1 MKSLLALLTLFACAV
16 LPLQAADVSDL
27 TYTTDDGRVTITDCD
42 ENASGELLIPDE
54 IEENTVT
61 EIGSNAFS
69 NCASLTSIT
78 IPAGVTV
85 IGSGAFNACASLTG
99 ITIPEGV
106 TRIGERTFSNCAS
119 LTSIT
124 IPEGVSSIGER
135 AFSNCANLTS
145 ITIPE
150 GVTSVGK
157 NTFSSCASLTS
168 VTIPDSVTV
177 IGSGAFIACA
187 SLTGITVPA
196 RVTRIEENAFRECTN
211 LTSVTF
217 LGSAPTVGN
226 LAFDNLGD
234 GVQAI
239 VTPEERDSFGDAG
252 SLWNGLLIVDCMD
265 ALCILTWSTDDGAV
279 IITDCYEEASGDLLI
294 PDTIEGNAVIG
305 IGSNAFE
312 DCASLTSVTI
322 PAGVTA
328 IDASAFENCTSLTSV
343 TIPAGVTVIDTSA
356 FENCTSL
363 TSVTIPA
370 GVTVIDTSA
379 FENCTSLMS
388 ITIPDSVTRIESRA
402 FAECSS
408 LASVTFGENSALTY
422 IGGSAFTECSGLTG
436 ITIPDRVT
444 KIEEDTFYECTSL
457 TAVKVGRSVYEIASG
472 AFQNCINLSEVEFP
486 MGAPGE
492 VHVTSFL
499 NIAVG
504 ARAVVLPEYSASFGT
519 LESNLFNF
527 TPVWNNLVVADGEEV
542 PAPCTLEQLQTLAAG
557 DPVLRKDPDGS
568 FRLSFGLQKSTD
580 LETFVPLDLSGLNP
594 TINEQG
600 KIELRLISIED
611 TAFFRLQFG
620 N

>member
-363 TSVTIPA
+363 
-370 GVTVIDTSA
+370 
-379 FENCTSLMS
+379 MS

>member
-1 MKSLLALLTLFACAV
+1 MKSLPALLALFACAV
-16 LPLQAADVSDL
+16 LSLQAADVSDL
-27 TYTTDDGRVTITDCD
+27 TYTTDEGRVTITDCD

-85 IGSGAFNACASLTG
+85 IGSGAFNACASLTS

-106 TRIGERTFSNCAS
+106 TSIGERTFSNCAS
-119 LTSIT
+119 LTNVT
-124 IPEGVSSIGER
+124 IPEGVASIGER

-145 ITIPE
+145 VTIPE

-187 SLTGITVPA
+187 SLTSITVPA
-196 RVTRIEENAFRECTN
+196 RVTSIEENAFRECTN
-211 LTSVTF
+211 LTGITF

-226 LAFDNLGD
+226 LAFDNLG
-234 GVQAI
+234 GGAQAI
-239 VTPEERDSFGDAG
+239 VTPEERASFGDAG

-265 ALCILTWSTDDGAV
+265 ALCILTWSTDDGVV

-322 PAGVTA
+322 PAGVTV
-328 IDASAFENCTSLTSV
+328 IDASAFEDCTSLTSV

-356 FENCTSL
+356 FENC
-363 TSVTIPA
+363 A
-370 GVTVIDTSA
+370 
-379 FENCTSLMS
+379 SLMS
-388 ITIPDSVTRIESRA
+388 ITIPDSVTRIENRA

-408 LASVTFGENSALTY
+408 LASVAFGENSALSY
-422 IGGSAFTECSGLTG
+422 IGSSAFTECSGLTG

-457 TAVKVGRSVYEIASG
+457 TTVKMGRSVYEIASG

-486 MGAPGE
+486 MGAPTE

-527 TPVWNNLVVADGEEV
+527 TPVWNNLVVADGEEAS
-542 PAPCTLEQLQTLAAG
+542 APCTLEQLQTLAAG
-557 DPVLRKDPDGS
+557 SPVLSKDPDGS

-600 KIELRLISIED
+600 QIELRLTSIED

>member
-78 IPAGVTV
+78 IPVGVTV

-106 TRIGERTFSNCAS
+106 SSIGERTFSNCAS

-265 ALCILTWSTDDGAV
+265 ALCILTWSTDDGEV

-356 FENCTSL
+356 FEDCTGL
-363 TSVTIPA
+363 T
-370 GVTVIDTSA
+370 
-379 FENCTSLMS
+379 S

-436 ITIPDRVT
+436 MTIPDRVT

-527 TPVWNNLVVADGEEV
+527 TPVWNNLVVADGEEA